1 MLRAKEPPWPWWL
14 LILVGLLTGP
24 ACRREVLTPKPGL
37 LRFSRDTVV
46 FDSIFST
53 VLSPTQR
60 LWVYNPHRYP
70 VRVLRAFLAKGAQ
83 SPYAFVW
90 DGQPGPLQ
98 APYVLG
104 AGDSA
109 QVFLTLR
116 DTSFVDAV
124 REDVLVMQTEAGV
137 QEVPLR
143 ATLIAAYVYR
153 DLAFDSVVVSLPTD
167 KPIVV
172 DGYLYVGPA
181 AVLRLLPG
189 TRLYFSARR
198 WPSGPLQGELM
209 SGLYVAGRLE
219 ALGTPAEPIRCQ
231 GWRLEPYYASAPGQ
245 WQGLWFFPSSTDNR
259 LLYVEIAQASVG
271 IRVDSAGGPIAPK
284 LYLEGCVIRDAAN
297 YGLVVQGFCPTL
309 PSQPI
314 LHAVNTLVYRCGQAC
329 AALVGGGTYRLVHCA
344 FLYDQGDLRRGVTA
358 LVLTD
363 FLRLSDAQVQ
373 LYPLDFWALN
383 SLFWTTKEEAVV
395 ADLRGGTPVQYT
407 FDHCAARQKNPL
419 PGPGNLYPS
428 SPGLGSAQDAYPLL
442 EESPLINAGRYDPTW
457 SPLFDRV
464 GRRRDSQPD
473 IGVYEYVR

>member
-1 MLRAKEPPWPWWL
+1 MLRAEWAHSAFL
-14 LILVGLLTGP
+14 RFTLVGLVGGL

-46 FDSIFST
+46 FDSLFST

-70 VRVLRAFLAKGAQ
+70 VRVTRAFLAKGVQ
-83 SPYAFVW
+83 SPYTFVW
-90 DGQPGPLQ
+90 DGQVGPLET
-98 APYVLG
+98 PYVLG

-109 QVFLTLR
+109 QVFLALR

-124 REDVLVMQTEAGV
+124 REDVLVIQTEAGT

-153 DLAFDSVVVSLPTD
+153 DFAFDSVVLSLPTD

-219 ALGTPAEPIRCQ
+219 ALGTPAQPIRCQ

-245 WQGLWFFPSSTDNR
+245 WQGFWFFPTSFHNR
-259 LLYVEIAQASVG
+259 LLYVEIAQASIG
-271 IRVDSAGGPIAPK
+271 IRVDSAGGVAAPK
-284 LYLEGCVIRDAAN
+284 LYLEGCLIRDAAN
-297 YGLVVQGFCPTL
+297 YGLVVQGFSPAL

-329 AALVGGGTYRLVHCA
+329 AAFVGGGTYRLVHCA

-363 FLRLSDAQVQ
+363 FLRLSESQIQ
-373 LYPLDFWALN
+373 LYPLDFWAFNTL
-383 SLFWTTKEEAVV
+383 LWTAKEDAVV
-395 ADLRGGTPVQYT
+395 ADLRGGPPLQYV
-407 FDHCAARQKNPL
+407 FDHCAARQRDPL
-419 PGPGNLYPS
+419 PGAGNLYPS
-428 SPGLGSAQDAYPLL
+428 LPGLGAAQDAYPLI
-442 EESPLINAGRYDPTW
+442 EGSPLINAGRYDPTW
-457 SPLFDRV
+457 SPPVDRL
-464 GRRRDSQPD
+464 GRTRDNQPD

>member
-1 MLRAKEPPWPWWL
+1 
-14 LILVGLLTGP
+14 
-24 ACRREVLTPKPGL
+24 
-37 LRFSRDTVV
+37 
-46 FDSIFST
+46 
-53 VLSPTQR
+53 
-60 LWVYNPHRYP
+60 
-70 VRVLRAFLAKGAQ
+70 
-83 SPYAFVW
+83 
-90 DGQPGPLQ
+90 
-98 APYVLG
+98 VLG

-116 DTSFVDAV
+116 DTSFVDAL
-124 REDVLVMQTEAGV
+124 REDVLVIQTEAGT

-153 DLAFDSVVVSLPTD
+153 DFAFDSVVLSLPTD

-219 ALGTPAEPIRCQ
+219 ALGTAAQPIRCQ

-245 WQGLWFFPSSTDNR
+245 WQGLWFFPSSFNNR
-259 LLYVEIAQASVG
+259 LLHVEIAQASIG
-271 IRVDSAGGPIAPK
+271 IRVDSAGGLGAPK
-284 LYLEGCVIRDAAN
+284 LYLEGCLIRDAAN
-297 YGLVVQGFCPTL
+297 YGLVVQGFSPAL

-329 AALVGGGTYRLVHCA
+329 AAFVGGGSYRLVHCA

-363 FLRLSDAQVQ
+363 FLRLSESQIQV
-373 LYPLDFWALN
+373 YPLDFWAFN
-383 SLFWTTKEEAVV
+383 TLFWTTKEDAVV
-395 ADLRGGTPVQYT
+395 ADLRGGPPLQYV
-407 FDHCAARQKNPL
+407 FDHCAARQKDPL
-419 PGPGNLYPS
+419 PGADNLYPS
-428 SPGLGSAQDAYPLL
+428 SPGLGAAQDAYPLT
-442 EESPLINAGRYDPTW
+442 EGSPLINAGRYDPTW
-457 SPLFDRV
+457 SPLVDRL
-464 GRRRDSQPD
+464 GRPRDTQPD